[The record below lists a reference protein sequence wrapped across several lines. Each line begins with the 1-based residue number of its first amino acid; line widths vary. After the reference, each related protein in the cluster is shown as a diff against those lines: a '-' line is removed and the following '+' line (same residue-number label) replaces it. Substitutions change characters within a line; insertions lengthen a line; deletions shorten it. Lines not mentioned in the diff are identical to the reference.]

1 VRRSI
6 LANGADIGVGLG
18 PVGGRL
24 RAAGVLTGALGPIA
38 QRPVSVLAWPA
49 AAARRGIP
57 KFPTRFDRRSDHF
70 LCGTGISDRF
80 DNFGE
85 QGGTSSAMP
94 HVAQGCSKP
103 RRLRRMIP
111 FPLLHGHVM
120 HPRASRRTTVQES
133 KADFRA
139 AYRAAPEADPAR
151 SALFDVLF
159 AETVEAAAKAP
170 ADAAA
175 RYTADRGFC
184 STCSAIAPARRCG
197 CCETRQWMI

>member
-1 VRRSI
+1 
-6 LANGADIGVGLG
+6 
-18 PVGGRL
+18 
-24 RAAGVLTGALGPIA
+24 
-38 QRPVSVLAWPA
+38 
-49 AAARRGIP
+49 
-57 KFPTRFDRRSDHF
+57 
-70 LCGTGISDRF
+70 
-80 DNFGE
+80 
-85 QGGTSSAMP
+85 
-94 HVAQGCSKP
+94 
-103 RRLRRMIP
+103 MIP

-175 RYTADRGFC
+175 RYTQIED
-184 STCSAIAPARRCG
+184 SVRRVPRSHRLAAAVAVRLANG
-197 CCETRQWMI
+197 